1 MPMFRKIPVEVE
13 AIQFTE
19 ENADALVEFG
29 AGAILHMRA
38 ADQLRVRTS
47 TDNGRQGVAYAV
59 VGDWIVKGVKGEFYP
74 CRDDVFKLTYEAIG
88 DKLGIERRTVETHRD
103 KLFEKFGVN
112 KRQALLKKA
121 GELGML

>member
-13 AIQFTE
+13 AIQFTG
-19 ENADALVEFG
+19 ENALEMTDFG
-29 AGAILHMRA
+29 DGAILHMRA
-38 ADQLRVRTS
+38 TNQLRVRTS

-88 DKLGIERRTVETHRD
+88 S
-103 KLFEKFGVN
+103 
-112 KRQALLKKA
+112 
-121 GELGML
+121 

>member
-13 AIQFTE
+13 AIQFTG

-38 ADQLRVRTS
+38 SDQLRVNTS
-47 TDNGRQGVAYAV
+47 LITGRQGVAYAG
-59 VGDWIVKGVKGEFYP
+59 VGDWVVKGVKGEVYP

-88 DKLGIERRTVETHRD
+88 
-103 KLFEKFGVN
+103 
-112 KRQALLKKA
+112 A
-121 GELGML
+121 